1 MLLPHNLSKKILAWY
16 DNNRRKLPWRV
27 SKKSKKKLYYRLLSE
42 FMLQQTQV
50 KTVIPY
56 FKKFLLHYP
65 TLELLSKSN
74 EKKVE
79 QLIWMELLN
88 CEESHYFQLNEL
100 ISKKE
105 KYQKQSKRYFDTS
118 NAIRDIQNKI
128 RSAQVKVKIKV
139 KIKNRIKETFVVNA
153 Y

>member
-1 MLLPHNLSKKILAWY
+1 MDLLPTFKKCPSCDALNIIRTNGIIYENKFQSLKGWILKKIF
-16 DNNRRKLPWRV
+16 NC
-27 SKKSKKKLYYRLLSE
+27 KKCNVELGL
-42 FMLQQTQV
+42 
-50 KTVIPY
+50 
-56 FKKFLLHYP
+56 FLNS
-65 TLELLSKSN
+65 TKSN

-139 KIKNRIKETFVVNA
+139 KIKNRVKGTFVVNA